1 MFNRLIKMSW
11 YIQSN
16 FHVQILT
23 RRTKCKNAQ
32 KPLNLGLNFLWTSL
46 NAKDF
51 LWGIPYRNLL
61 QWLSR
66 IIDVFGPIITKL
78 RFSGPISYRM
88 QSSNKTNCVRDH
100 KNLIIGPISWLFA
113 DYSWFSWLFSDYH
126 DYSVIIDDYA
136 WLFNTNHDYSPQ
148 IGWPLERMVNKQI

>member
-1 MFNRLIKMSW
+1 MSGMIYIKIKETPCKMSDLKVHW
-11 YIQSN
+11 K
-16 FHVQILT
+16 
-23 RRTKCKNAQ
+23 RT
-32 KPLNLGLNFLWTSL
+32 FS
-46 NAKDF
+46 
-51 LWGIPYRNLL
+51 YRNLL

-78 RFSGPISYRM
+78 RFSGPISVHM
-88 QSSNKTNCVRDH
+88 LSSNKTNCVGDH
-100 KNLIIGPISWLFA
+100 KNLIIGQISWLFA
-113 DYSWFSWLFSDYH
+113 DYSRFSWLFSDYR